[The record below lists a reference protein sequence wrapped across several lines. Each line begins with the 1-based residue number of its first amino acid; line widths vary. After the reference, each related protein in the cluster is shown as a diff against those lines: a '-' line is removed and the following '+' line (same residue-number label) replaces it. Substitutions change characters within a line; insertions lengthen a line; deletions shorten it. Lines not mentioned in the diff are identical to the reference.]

1 MTQRNRNIL
10 VILAVIL
17 VIFLAKNYMKNLFT
31 SLDKTQ
37 NRIEQGLGPIDAT
50 PEQVRNRQF
59 SQGVHVEIRGVSEN
73 CQARVVQDGVVIFA
87 NFLDLGE
94 SRVFE
99 ARREVR
105 VKAMPGNCL
114 EIAANGLGFVK
125 PTTLNNTIEK
135 TFLPQSR

>member
-1 MTQRNRNIL
+1 MKQRDRNIL
-10 VILAVIL
+10 IVAAVIL
-17 VIFLAKNYMKNLFT
+17 LIFLTKNYMKSLFT

-37 NRIEQGLGPIDAT
+37 NHVEQGLGPIDAT

-59 SQGVHVEIRGVSEN
+59 SQGVHVEIRGVSDN

-87 NFLDLGE
+87 NFLDLDE

-114 EIAANGLGFVK
+114 EVAANGLGFVK
-125 PTTLNNTIEK
+125 LTTANSTIEK
-135 TFLPQSR
+135 IFLPR